1 MPRVPE
7 ISEREQVSE
16 EQRHHFD
23 WIMES
28 RGFIDPAYLPLLNA
42 PDMAARICHVIAGSR
57 FDSSLDLVVKELA
70 ICTVARELDC
80 SYEWAA
86 HEGIA
91 LEAGVRREAVVAIRD
106 GTTEALTPQEKQIV
120 DYVRALLRPPHR
132 VAEADFTAL
141 RARLGITQITELTA
155 SVGAYSMLACC
166 LNAFE
171 VPIPQGGAVL
181 PV

>member
-1 MPRVPE
+1 MPRVLE

-28 RGFIDPAYLPLLNA
+28 RGYIDSAYLPLLNA
-42 PDMAARICHVIAGSR
+42 PDMAARICHVIAYSR
-57 FDSSLDLVVKELA
+57 FDASLDLVVKELA

-80 SYEWAA
+80 SFEWAA

-91 LEAGVRREAVVAIRD
+91 LEAGVRRAAVIAIRD
-106 GTTEALTPQEKQIV
+106 GVTEALTPEEQQIV
-120 DYVRALLRPPHR
+120 NYVRALLRPPHR
-132 VAEADFTAL
+132 VAEADFGTL
-141 RARLGITQITELTA
+141 RERLGVTQITELTA
-155 SVGAYSMLACC
+155 SVGAYAMLACC

-171 VPIPQGGAVL
+171 VPIPEGGPVL